1 MMDPIQ
7 RIQTLY
13 SKYRANVTKYP
24 ALLKPLADQLGVS
37 IMSLN
42 ALEVGYA
49 PVNEYDYAAWAFPER
64 DAQGNVIGVLFR
76 DVDGKKIPIRGSK
89 RGLTYVYQ
97 EKENY
102 EKKKWVRV
110 SKDKPCKLC
119 GKPDGCMYPDGE
131 HESPAAVVCVHISA
145 GSNGP
150 LSPDA
155 PGYLHVLDSGR
166 NTKRRGNISALS
178 LSPHP
183 ILIVEG
189 ASDVA
194 AAYDLGFTA
203 VGRPSA
209 EGGKEHLAKLTTSR
223 RVVIIGENDSG
234 AGRTGM
240 ESAFAAL
247 RETCESVTKILPPET
262 IKDLRVWK
270 NDGALTQQQLL
281 EYIANTG
288 SSQLDPNIFDNDI
301 AHTIAGN
308 WLKQEKTVDGK
319 LILRSFRKGFVQF
332 NGQCY
337 EEIPDELVHG
347 DLYRYLSNKKYLH
360 TNGSIQPYK
369 ASRAKIYDIRDACN
383 AFCPVDAE
391 PPVWLNGDKNNPD
404 PRRLVA
410 FLNGVLDIDEYVKG
424 NVVLHKP
431 DPDLFTFSVL
441 PYNFNKDADCMVWIK
456 FLNEIFSGDQDKIK
470 LLQQW
475 FGYNLVP
482 DNSFEKLMLLEG
494 KIRAGK
500 GTILETLRAMLG
512 DRNCCVS
519 SFESLSHQ
527 FGYQPL
533 MGKLAAI
540 MGDARSLLRKEC
552 SDVTLEKILRVT
564 GGDPVSVNRKGI
576 SELPM
581 IRLCCRFTIAM
592 NELPAFTDNS
602 RALESR
608 LNVLEFT
615 NSYFGK
621 EDTSLKP
628 RLIKLASEGAIVN
641 WALEGLKSLYAEGRF
656 IFPMSSQSVMHTF
669 RSLTS
674 PMPTFLETCVD
685 VGLTSWESTEFLYD
699 VWCWWCRKEGRP
711 EGLKLTFMRSL
722 MSTLPSIRMSRPRK
736 GGSQIKVLCGIKVND
751 WVKQEIIK
759 G

>member
-1 MMDPIQ
+1 MDNPQ

-13 SKYRANVTKYP
+13 AKYRANVVKYP
-24 ALLKPLADQLGVS
+24 ALLQPLSEQLGVS

-49 PVNEYDYAAWAFPER
+49 PVNEYGYSAWAFPER
-64 DAQGNVIGVLFR
+64 DDRGEIIGVLFR
-76 DVDGKKIPIRGSK
+76 DVDGKKIPIKGSK
-89 RGLTYVYQ
+89 RGLTYVCKK
-97 EKENY
+97 EENY

-119 GKPDGCMYPDGE
+119 GKADGCMYPDGE
-131 HESPAAVVCVHISA
+131 YDDPAAVVCVHISE

-150 LSPDA
+150 LSSNA
-155 PGYLHVLDSGR
+155 PGYLHILDKQR
-166 NTKRRGNISALS
+166 NTVRQCKLS
-178 LSPHP
+178 TLSPSPHP

-194 AAYDLGFTA
+194 AAFDLGFTA

-209 EGGKEHLAKLTTSR
+209 EGGKKYLAELVTTR
-223 RVVIIGENDSG
+223 RVVIVGENDSG
-234 AGRTGM
+234 AGKLGM
-240 ESAFAAL
+240 ESAFAVL
-247 RETCESVTKILPPET
+247 REICESVTKILPPT
-262 IKDLRVWK
+262 GIKDLRAWK
-270 NDGALTQQQLL
+270 NNGALTQQELL

-288 SSQLDPNIFDNDI
+288 SSQFDPNIFDNDI

-308 WLKQEKTVDGK
+308 WLKQEKTVNGK
-319 LILRSFRKGFVQF
+319 LVLRSFLKSFVEF

-337 EEIPDELVHG
+337 EEASDERIHG
-347 DLYRYLSNKKYLH
+347 DLYRYLSSKKFLH
-360 TNGSIQPYK
+360 SNGTIQPYK
-369 ASRAKIYDIRDACN
+369 PSRAKIYDIRDACN
-383 AFCPVDAE
+383 AFCPIDVE
-391 PPVWLNGDKNNPD
+391 PPVWLNADKNNPD
-404 PRRLVA
+404 PRRLVT
-410 FLNGVLDIDEYVKG
+410 FLNGVLDVDEYLRG
-424 NVVLHKP
+424 NIVLHKP
-431 DPDLFTFSVL
+431 SPDLFTFTVL
-441 PYNFNKDADCMVWIK
+441 PYNFNKDADCTVWTT
-456 FLNEIFSGDQDKIK
+456 FLNEIFSGDQEKIK

-540 MGDARSLLRKEC
+540 MGDARSLLRKDC
-552 SDVTLEKILRVT
+552 SDMTLEKILRVT

-576 SELPM
+576 AELPV
-581 IRLCCRFTIAM
+581 IKLFCRFTIAM

-608 LNVLEFT
+608 LNVIEFT

-628 RLIKLASEGAIVN
+628 RLIKLASEGAIAN
-641 WALEGLKSLYAEGRF
+641 WALDGLKSLYAEGKF
-656 IFPMSSQSVMHTF
+656 TLPVSSGIVLHTF

-674 PMPTFLETCVD
+674 PIPTFLETCVD
-685 VGLTSWESTEFLYD
+685 INPESSESTEFLYD
-699 VWCWWCRKEGRP
+699 VWCWWCHKEGRP
-711 EGLKLTFMRSL
+711 EGLKLTFMRAL
-722 MSTLPSIRMSRPRK
+722 MSALPTIRISRPRK
-736 GGSQIKVLCGIKVND
+736 GAKQIKILCGIKVND
-751 WVKQEIIK
+751 WVKQEIVK

>member
-1 MMDPIQ
+1 
-7 RIQTLY
+7 
-13 SKYRANVTKYP
+13 
-24 ALLKPLADQLGVS
+24 
-37 IMSLN
+37 MSLN

-64 DAQGNVIGVLFR
+64 DAQGNIIGVLFR

-89 RGLTYVYQ
+89 RGLTYANQ
-97 EKENY
+97 KEENC
-102 EKKKWVRV
+102 EKKKWKRV
-110 SKDKPCKLC
+110 ERDKPCKLC
-119 GKPDGCMYPDGE
+119 GKSDGCMYPDGE
-131 HESPAAVVCVHISA
+131 YISPAAVVCVHISE

-150 LSPDA
+150 LSSNA
-155 PGYLHVLDSGR
+155 PGFLHILDKQRNSKRSG
-166 NTKRRGNISALS
+166 GLSPLS

-183 ILIVEG
+183 ILVVEG

-194 AAYDLGFTA
+194 TAFDLGFTA

-209 EGGKEHLAKLTTSR
+209 EGGKEHLVELLTAK
-223 RVVIIGENDSG
+223 RVVIVGENDSG
-234 AGRTGM
+234 AGKLGM
-240 ESAFAAL
+240 ESTFAVL
-247 RETCESVTKILPPET
+247 REICESVTKVLPPSG
-262 IKDLRVWK
+262 IKDLRAWK
-270 NDGALTQQQLL
+270 NDGLTQQQLL

-308 WLKQEKTVDGK
+308 WLKQEKTVNGK

-337 EEIPDELVHG
+337 EEIPDEIIHG
-347 DLYRYLSNKKYLH
+347 DLYRFLATKQFVHGDGTIKKYK
-360 TNGSIQPYK
+360 P
-369 ASRAKIYDIRDACN
+369 SRAKIYDIRDACN
-383 AFCPVDAE
+383 AFCPIDAD
-391 PPVWLNGDKNNPD
+391 PPVWLNIDKNNPN
-404 PRRLVA
+404 PRRLII
-410 FLNGVLDIDEYVKG
+410 FLNGILDVSEYLQGSIK
-424 NVVLHKP
+424 LHKP
-431 DPDLFTFSVL
+431 TPDLFTFTVL
-441 PYNFNKDADCMVWIK
+441 PYNYTENTDCKVWID
-456 FLNEIFSGDQDKIK
+456 FLNEIFSGDQEKIK

-540 MGDARSLLRKEC
+540 MGDARSLLRKDC
-552 SDVTLEKILRVT
+552 SDMTLEKILRVT

-576 SELPM
+576 TELPM
-581 IRLCCRFTIAM
+581 IKLYCRFTIAM

-608 LNVLEFT
+608 LNVIEFT

-628 RLIKLASEGAIVN
+628 RLVKLASEGAIIN
-641 WALEGLKSLYAEGRF
+641 WALEGLKSLYEEGKF
-656 IFPMSSQSVMHTF
+656 IFPASSQSVMHTF

-674 PMPTFLETCVD
+674 PLPSFLEMCVD
-685 VGLTSWESTEFLYD
+685 TGPLFSESTEFLYD
-699 VWCWWCRKEGRP
+699 VWCWWCRKEGRL
-711 EGLKLTFMRSL
+711 EGLKLTFMRAL
-722 MSTLPSIRMSRPRK
+722 MSTMPAIRISRPRK
-736 GGSQIKVLCGIKVND
+736 GGKQIKMLYGIKVND
-751 WVKQEIIK
+751 WVKQEIVK